1 MGATTPDGLGELIAA
16 AYKAN
21 DAEAIRDLYEEDA
34 VLANSVAGYTAVG
47 RDAIIEKHKENFA
60 LEIAWDDGDT
70 PVSVEVGDYVISHVT
85 FQRHVTLPDG
95 THHYGEGRSTVVVK
109 RGSDGTWRFLIDHA

>member
-1 MGATTPDGLGELIAA
+1 MTMGATTPEGLGELVAA

-21 DAEAIRDLYEEDA
+21 DAEALRDLYEEDA

-60 LEIAWDDGDT
+60 LEIACVLREG
-70 PVSVEVGDYVISHVT
+70 PS
-85 FQRHVTLPDG
+85 LPCWRDWN
-95 THHYGEGRSTVVVK
+95 EG
-109 RGSDGTWRFLIDHA
+109 